1 MEAEDPAKKNWAE
14 EVDED
19 EDEAANQTI
28 GNVEAPK
35 PEEEKKSEPA
45 KVYNL
50 APRERNAYGDF
61 IVKKVVIKEKEAG
74 KNADAED
81 DDDEDEDESDEEDD
95 NDQL

>member
-28 GNVEAPK
+28 GNSDPK
-35 PEEEKKSEPA
+35 PEEEKKTEPA

-61 IVKKVVIKEKEAG
+61 IVKNVVIKEKEVVA
-74 KNADAED
+74 NAEED
-81 DDDEDEDESDEEDD
+81 DVEEEEDSDEEDD
-95 NDQL
+95 ND